1 MSGILR
7 LALLAPVIVG
17 SVLAGRRRWLPDTR
31 NRLR

>member
-17 SVLAGRRRWLPDTR
+17 SVLAGKAQVAARHSQ
-31 NRLR
+31 